1 MRDDGAAGPLT
12 PGSSIWAS
20 KNGGRGSGGLPTA
33 VSEIR
38 LRFGEQAVVRA
49 SRLAPVEPWASGLE
63 PVDRLSGI
71 GGLPRGRL
79 SVLSGHGTSGKLS
92 LGLDLLARG
101 SRELSQVVVVDP
113 SRSFDPGTLALL
125 GGELE
130 RVLAIRPRDGA
141 ACGEAALALAR
152 AGCGLLVVLL
162 PARVLAAAESWLP
175 ALEGAAGRS
184 GSVVVAIAEDVPPAL
199 AHSSSF
205 TLGLERTGWVIADGG
220 PVGVR
225 AWLRCLKNR
234 VGVPGREAELE
245 VRYPIDCTFAGKR
258 AISEAVL
265 RTFAGKGE
273 EVVGTE
279 QEAREQWQA
288 RSAAV

>member
-1 MRDDGAAGPLT
+1 MPEQLAIAVD
-12 PGSSIWAS
+12 SIQ
-20 KNGGRGSGGLPTA
+20 R
-33 VSEIR
+33 
-38 LRFGEQAVVRA
+38 RFGEHAVLRG
-49 SRLAPVEPWASGLE
+49 SRLAAVASWPTGLE

-79 SVLSGHGTSGKLS
+79 SVLSGHGTCGKLS

-101 SRELSQVVVVDP
+101 SRELSQVVLVDP
-113 SRSFDPGTLALL
+113 SRSFDPGTLVWL
-125 GGELE
+125 GGDLE
-130 RVLAIRPRDGA
+130 RVLAIRPPVSD

-162 PARVLAAAESWLP
+162 PARVLAAADSWLP

-184 GSVVVAIAEDVPPAL
+184 GTVVVAIAEDVPPAL

-205 TLGLERTGWVIADGG
+205 TLGLERTGWVLADGE

-225 AWLRCLKNR
+225 TRLRCLKNR
-234 VGVPGREAELE
+234 VGSPGREAEVE
-245 VRYPIDCTFAGKR
+245 VGYPGLLPAWPGGGVRSTPEGG
-258 AISEAVL
+258 EA
-265 RTFAGKGE
+265 
-273 EVVGTE
+273 
-279 QEAREQWQA
+279 WQV